1 MTEESL
7 HKFLFS
13 TAQTISGEPGYK
25 SVSTCI
31 ILPTRRSGR
40 IFATA
45 LKDSSL
51 KNSFLLPEI
60 RTMSDFSSEYSG
72 FSIPDKDVL
81 LLELLQSYQK
91 FWPVPVDFD
100 EFNRWGQMMLSD
112 FDEIDKYCVQ
122 AGLLFSVI
130 RDEKLI
136 EAQFSIE
143 QELKEWIGQFWSQ
156 VKEEKAYERDF
167 LLTWEVLGKVYEH
180 FKAQLAAKG
189 MAYEGMAYMETLRK
203 IKEETITLPFK
214 AIHFIGFNAF
224 STFEERLIMALSDGY
239 EVHLHWDADDYYIE
253 NDFHE
258 AGNFM
263 RKYKKMFTAARHHW
277 HQGQLL
283 SAGRTFYLHAAPLT
297 QGQALAAATIAEQP
311 FEGTTAIVLCED
323 SLQEAVLHA
332 LKNPGEVNLTMGK
345 KIGQSPLSDLLFL
358 LFRITITE
366 RCNRKELEKLTS
378 HPYLPLLF
386 GHQQAEHLRNWIK
399 HHPAFYIPL
408 KDVAAQS
415 GKHQHLFANTQDITE
430 VMQLWL
436 KVIDIMFVSVGD
448 KDNDL
453 KAILLT
459 YQQAIQHQQKR
470 LAPYL
475 PDISLKSAFNLLRA
489 AIKGLTVPYDSD
501 QSSNIQVMGFL
512 ETRLLDFDRVII
524 VGANEDVL
532 PASKRGN
539 SYIPYNL
546 RRVFGL
552 PTLQEY
558 DGVYAYHFFRLLQ
571 RSKETHLIYNNV
583 QGDAPFE
590 KSRFLE
596 QILLELNT
604 PENRI
609 FHRSWAYPTT
619 QMDIPT
625 ETISIAKRPEH
636 IQRLMSRSF
645 SQTALALYLKCPVQF
660 YLQYIEELAEQ
671 ETKEEILDS
680 GRFGNILHK
689 AIELLY
695 TDLIGQELTVPMLK
709 EKHHQVEAMLQEA
722 FRKEEM
728 SYDEL
733 SGENL
738 LAYDVILEA
747 IHSLIQLDIQSLE
760 TTPFKMLDLEGSFE
774 RTLYSERFGE
784 LRFKG
789 KIDRLDEVYTS
800 DGEVL
805 LRVLDYKSGKIELE
819 KGKNIEQAL
828 IDVLF
833 KRHNNKLL
841 SQVFQG
847 LFYLFLLESDR
858 AVAGFYSLR
867 KLKDGMKM
875 LNEGQPVEASSLQ
888 HFEGQLLALMEEIL
902 DEEIP
907 FTQNPDEQSYQYSP
921 YTFIAP

>member
-1 MTEESL
+1 MTEKSL
-7 HKFLFS
+7 HKFLAA
-13 TAQTISGEPGYK
+13 TAGAITTEPGYK
-25 SVSTCI
+25 SVSTCM

-40 IFATA
+40 VLANA
-45 LKDSSL
+45 LKDTAQ
-51 KNSFLLPEI
+51 KDSFLLPEI
-60 RTMSDFSSEYSG
+60 RTMSDFSSAYSG

-81 LLELLQSYQK
+81 LLELLQSYQQ
-91 FWPVPVDFD
+91 FWPEPVDFD

-180 FKAQLAAKG
+180 FKAQLASKG

-203 IKEETITLPFK
+203 IKDNAIALPFK
-214 AIHFIGFNAF
+214 SIHFIGFNAF
-224 STFEERLIMALSDGY
+224 STFEERLIMALSDSY
-239 EVHLHWDADDYYIE
+239 DVHLHWDADDYYME

-263 RKYKKMFTAARHHW
+263 RKYKKMFTAATHHW
-277 HQGQLL
+277 HQENQL

-297 QGQALAAATIAEQP
+297 QGQALAAATLAEQP
-311 FEGTTAIVLCED
+311 FEGTTAIVLCDD

-332 LKNPGEVNLTMGK
+332 LKNPADVNLTMGK

-366 RCNRKELEKLTS
+366 RCNRKELEKLVA
-378 HPYLPLLF
+378 HPYLPLLL
-386 GHQQAEHLRNWIK
+386 GHQQAEHLRLWIK
-399 HHPAFYIPL
+399 QHTAFYIAL

-415 GKHQHLFANTQDITE
+415 GKNRSLFSNAKDITE
-430 VMQLWL
+430 AMQMWL
-436 KVIDIMFVSVGD
+436 KAIDILFVAVGD
-448 KDNDL
+448 QDDDL

-459 YQQAIQHQQKR
+459 YQQAILHQQKR

-475 PDISLKSAFNLLRA
+475 PEISLKSAFNLLRA

-501 QSSNIQVMGFL
+501 QSSDIQVMGFL

-524 VGANEDVL
+524 VGANEDIL

-590 KSRFLE
+590 KSRFTE

-609 FHRSWAYPTT
+609 FHQSWTYPSS
-619 QMDIPT
+619 QIDIPS
-625 ETISIAKRPEH
+625 EIISIPKQPEH
-636 IQRLMSRSF
+636 IRQLMSRSF

-671 ETKEEILDS
+671 ETVEEILDS
-680 GRFGNILHK
+680 GKFGNILHK

-695 TDLIGQELTVPMLK
+695 ADLIGQELSTELLK
-709 EKHHQVEAMLQEA
+709 AKHQQVEAMLREA
-722 FRKEEM
+722 FRKEQL
-728 SYDEL
+728 SYDDL

-738 LAYDVILEA
+738 LAYDVILGA

-760 TTPFKMLDLEGSFE
+760 KAPFRILHLEGTFE
-774 RTLYSERFGE
+774 RTLHSERFGE

-789 KIDRLDEVYTS
+789 KSTGWMR
-800 DGEVL
+800 
-805 LRVLDYKSGKIELE
+805 
-819 KGKNIEQAL
+819 
-828 IDVLF
+828 
-833 KRHNNKLL
+833 
-841 SQVFQG
+841 
-847 LFYLFLLESDR
+847 
-858 AVAGFYSLR
+858 
-867 KLKDGMKM
+867 
-875 LNEGQPVEASSLQ
+875 
-888 HFEGQLLALMEEIL
+888 
-902 DEEIP
+902 
-907 FTQNPDEQSYQYSP
+907 
-921 YTFIAP
+921 